1 MKVLNIGSMNLD
13 YVYRVDHIV
22 QPGETISSGGMNVFL
37 GGKGINQSIALA
49 KAGVEVYHG
58 GMIGEDGQPFLDAC
72 QEYGVHGEY
81 IRQIPGKT
89 GHTIIQIDKNAQNC
103 ILLFGGANQMLTKE
117 YIDGVLS
124 HFQDGDIL
132 LLQNEVNDIAY
143 MVERAYEKG
152 MQIALN
158 PSPFNERLDDVDMD
172 KISIFLLNEIEG
184 GQITGLSDPDKIFHE
199 MCCRFPKAKIML
211 TLGGDG
217 AVYGENGQTCRQPI
231 FPVKAVDTTAAGDTF
246 TGYFLAGLVEGLPV
260 EQILRLSAR
269 AASIAVTREGAVP
282 SIPYRSEVEEAL
294 KQ

>member
-1 MKVLNIGSMNLD
+1 MKVNIYYGGRGIIDDPTLYVLD
-13 YVYRVDHIV
+13 KMEEVLVELRVNVDRYNIYEHKSS
-22 QPGETISSGGMNVFL
+22 ISTLPQTMKDADGIILATTVEWLGIGGYM
-37 GGKGINQSIALA
+37 
-49 KAGVEVYHG
+49 
-58 GMIGEDGQPFLDAC
+58 QPFLDAC

-199 MCCRFPKAKIML
+199 MCCRFPKAKIVL
-211 TLGGDG
+211 TLGSDG
-217 AVYGENGQTCRQPI
+217 AVYGENGQSYKQPI
-231 FPVKAVDTTAAGDTF
+231 FPVQAVDTTAAGDTF
-246 TGYFLAGLVEGLPV
+246 TGYFLA
-260 EQILRLSAR
+260 
-269 AASIAVTREGAVP
+269 
-282 SIPYRSEVEEAL
+282 
-294 KQ
+294 